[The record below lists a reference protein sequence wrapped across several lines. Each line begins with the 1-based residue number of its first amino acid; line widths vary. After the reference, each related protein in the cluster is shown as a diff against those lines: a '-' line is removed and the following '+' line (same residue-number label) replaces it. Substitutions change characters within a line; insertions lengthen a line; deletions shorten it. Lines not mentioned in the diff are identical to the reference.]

1 MQLVFVA
8 AAALALLVAVLTFV
22 VVQCNAES
30 YSPAGDETPRLPSGS
45 GFPWVSNRKWVAYY
59 YGVYR
64 AHVSGTPLPAWPNPT
79 DRLLS
84 NTQKA
89 ALDPVHAFKLR
100 QINELE
106 RRCVAK
112 RCVVEH
118 GLHQILAVVKRAV
131 YGNCVHIW
139 CIHCGHLP
147 ALHIA
152 YPSVRIQNH
161 NVNVVA

>member
-8 AAALALLVAVLTFV
+8 ATLLVVLLAVLV
-22 VVQCNAES
+22 VLVVLVALPAAAACNVEP
-30 YSPAGDETPRLPSGS
+30 YSADGLPQLPSGS
-45 GFPWVSNRKWVAYY
+45 GFPWVSNKKWVAYY

-64 AHVSGTPLPAWPNPT
+64 AHVSGTPPPAWPNPT

-106 RRCVAK
+106 KRCVAR
-112 RCVVEH
+112 RCIASETAARVSAIW
-118 GLHQILAVVKRAV
+118 GARYPRDAVQNMYADVDA
-131 YGNCVHIW
+131 YL
-139 CIHCGHLP
+139 LP
-147 ALHIA
+147 ATL
-152 YPSVRIQNH
+152 PDV
-161 NVNVVA
+161 

>member
-1 MQLVFVA
+1 MQFVFVA
-8 AAALALLVAVLTFV
+8 AVSLALLALVLV
-22 VVQCNAES
+22 VVHCNAES
-30 YSPAGDETPRLPSGS
+30 YSPAGDETPQLPSGS

-64 AHVSGTPLPAWPNPT
+64 AHMSGTPPPAWPNPT

-112 RCVVEH
+112 RCVASETAARVSAIWGARYPRDAVEKMYADVDSY
-118 GLHQILAVVKRAV
+118 L
-131 YGNCVHIW
+131 
-139 CIHCGHLP
+139 LP
-147 ALHIA
+147 ATL
-152 YPSVRIQNH
+152 PDV
-161 NVNVVA
+161 